1 MTKFLTKRNITIVIV
16 VILLIVAGYF
26 VLPVSLPIITA
37 FFTALLLSPAVK
49 FLIRRAKVPRRLSVI
64 TVFSLFLVILGV
76 STYFIAAAIVTQGI
90 QFVENIPH
98 YINEINNALI
108 DFQNFLED
116 NENLPAEFGQVINQ
130 EVRSLLNELGASV
143 SNVNVLGQITAFIS
157 SIPGYFVS
165 IIVYVIALF
174 LFLLDMPRLKKV
186 FYSYLKDETKEKV
199 NFMAMR
205 FSNVI
210 FGFIK
215 AQFLVSLIIL
225 AVTLI
230 GLYWITPEVAL
241 IMSLIVWVV
250 DLIPIIGSIAILA
263 PWALFQFIAGE
274 AALGTQL
281 LILAAVLLVIRRTV
295 EPKVMGTH
303 MGLSPLATLISL
315 YLGLMVFGVI
325 GFVLGPLLLIA
336 FLSAKEAGII
346 KMDFKI

>member
-1 MTKFLTKRNITIVIV
+1 MTKFITKRNITIVIV

-49 FLIRRAKVPRRLSVI
+49 FLIRRARFPRHLSVI
-64 TVFSLFLVILGV
+64 TVFSLFLVILGA
-76 STYFIAAAIVTQGI
+76 STYFITAAIVTQGI
-90 QFVENIPH
+90 QFVENIPR

-116 NENLPAEFGQVINQ
+116 NENLPAEFGQVINR
-130 EVRSLLNELGASV
+130 EVRSLLSELGASV
-143 SNVNVLGQITAFIS
+143 SNVNILGQITAFIS

-174 LFLLDMPRLKKV
+174 LFLLDMPRLKKM
-186 FYSYLKDETKEKV
+186 FYSYLKDETQEKV
-199 NFMAMR
+199 NFMALR

-225 AVTLI
+225 AVTLVS
-230 GLYWITPEVAL
+230 LYWITPEVAL
-241 IMSLIVWVV
+241 IMSLIIWLI
-250 DLIPIIGSIAILA
+250 DLIPIIGSVAILA
-263 PWALFQFIAGE
+263 PWGLFQFIAGDVV
-274 AALGTQL
+274 LGTQL
-281 LILAAVLLVIRRTV
+281 LILAAVLLTIRRTI
-295 EPKVMGTH
+295 EPKVMGTRI
-303 MGLSPLATLISL
+303 GLSPLATLISL